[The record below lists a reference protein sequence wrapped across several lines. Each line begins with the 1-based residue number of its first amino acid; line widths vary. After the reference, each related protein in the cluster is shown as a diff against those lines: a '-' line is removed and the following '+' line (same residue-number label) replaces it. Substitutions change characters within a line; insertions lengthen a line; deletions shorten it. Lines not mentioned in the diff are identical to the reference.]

1 MKILIKLGAK
11 LEAQDQYNRTPLYN
25 TVMRGQVNAI
35 QTLAEFGANL
45 EAQDNKGW
53 IPLRLDSYQDTGRP
67 Y

>member
-45 EAQDNKGW
+45 EAQDNKGL
-53 IPLRLDSYQDTGRP
+53 IPLRLGSYQDTGRP